1 MCAVV
6 LCKQVTTLA
15 VQACDLRPVVFTG
28 TIAGK
33 LLYTLPFSG
42 LDSIF

>member
-1 MCAVV
+1 MCAVLLFRWV
-6 LCKQVTTLA
+6 ATLA
-15 VQACDLRPVVFTG
+15 VQACDLRPVIFTG

-42 LDSIF
+42 IDSVF